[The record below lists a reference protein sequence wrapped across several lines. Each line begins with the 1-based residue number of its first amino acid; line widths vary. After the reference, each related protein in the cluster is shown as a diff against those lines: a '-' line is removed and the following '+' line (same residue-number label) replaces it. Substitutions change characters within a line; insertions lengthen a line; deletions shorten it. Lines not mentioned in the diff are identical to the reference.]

1 MNDTDFTLDALMSAL
16 ANEHR
21 REIVRFLGLQPAS
34 ISHLA
39 EMRGLS
45 LPAIHKHIKVLEEAG
60 LVHRRKMGRSNFLS
74 LRRRSLGTVWDWV
87 GQFHP
92 YWGSDDESL
101 ENYAHYLGAEPPLK
115 EGP

>member
-1 MNDTDFTLDALMSAL
+1 MDDQRDQDLDTLMTAL

-34 ISHLA
+34 ISRLA
-39 EMRGLS
+39 ELRGLS
-45 LPAIHKHIKVLEEAG
+45 LPAIHKHIKVLEQAG
-60 LVHRRKMGRSNFLS
+60 LVDRRKLGRTTFLA
-74 LRRRSLGTVWDWV
+74 LRRRALGVAWEWM

-92 YWGSDDESL
+92 YWGNDRETLD
-101 ENYAHYLGAEPPLK
+101 NYAQYLGSDSPE